1 MRRLRLELRWWGL
14 YAVALFM
21 IAAIVFDAES
31 QLSNTW
37 QMILLGLIA
46 VITCVLACRWTER
59 NYVRLE

>member
-21 IAAIVFDAES
+21 IASIVLDAEMP
-31 QLSNTW
+31 LSNTL

-46 VITCVLACRWTER
+46 VVTCVLACRWVER
-59 NYVRLE
+59 NY